1 MSAAPLSIE
10 DRLASAWAFLR
21 GRHDGFHPAPLEPER
36 AAPQAG
42 HHLLLPIGRLD
53 RPDRAAVGL
62 VIDRGEAEA
71 VASAMFALPR
81 EALTDEDVADAC
93 AEACNVLSGCVV
105 DLLRPA
111 SPSEAG
117 GLDLGLPRAVAADA
131 YEAVSL
137 ASRLLALY
145 ELEGSGAPSCADV
158 RLVVYDPVQGPWG
171 DESTRPTGAPPAS
184 NPAGSPSATVPRP

>member
-1 MSAAPLSIE
+1 MPAAPLSIE

-21 GRHDGFHPAPLEPER
+21 GRHDGFHPAPLVPER

-81 EALTDEDVADAC
+81 ESLTDEDVADAC

-105 DLLRPA
+105 DLLRPT
-111 SPSEAG
+111 SSG

-171 DESTRPTGAPPAS
+171 DDSSRPAGPSPAPS
-184 NPAGSPSATVPRP
+184 PAGSSSVSMPRP